1 MWRRIAATLARRL
14 AQRNHLVTAQRERVR
29 VFIVS
34 SAEALPIVDLLIKQ
48 FILTC
53 SVLFNRKMGKYCI
66 SVPSALVLAAHLQDA
81 VLGQRRIL
89 EVGCGLA
96 LASLSLHRR
105 HGDVTAS
112 DCHPLA
118 GAFLGENLKLNAL
131 PALPYLHG
139 DWATVNTEL
148 GLFDMI
154 IGSDVL
160 YERDQP
166 GLLAA
171 FIERHSQA
179 AMEVVIVDPD
189 RGNRA
194 GFNRL
199 MDTLGFDR
207 EELKV
212 RQLPDGSTP
221 YKGRVL
227 SYARAARRLPT

>member
-1 MWRRIAATLARRL
+1 MPGYQVKLETIPVAGLAMQVRSLLDKQQFHDPDGEAERL
-14 AQRNHLVTAQRERVR
+14 G
-29 VFIVS
+29 IS
-34 SAEALPIVDLLIKQ
+34 SATWP
-48 FILTC
+48 
-53 SVLFNRKMGKYCI
+53 LFGM
-66 SVPSALVLAAHLQDA
+66 VWPSALVLAAHLQDA

-227 SYARAARRLPT
+227 SYARAARRLPA

>member
-1 MWRRIAATLARRL
+1 MPGYQVKLETIPVAGLAMQVRSLLDKQQFHDPDGEADRL
-14 AQRNHLVTAQRERVR
+14 G
-29 VFIVS
+29 IS
-34 SAEALPIVDLLIKQ
+34 SATWP
-48 FILTC
+48 
-53 SVLFNRKMGKYCI
+53 LFGM
-66 SVPSALVLAAHLQDA
+66 VWPSALVLAAHLQDA

>member
-1 MWRRIAATLARRL
+1 MPGYQVKLETIPVAGLAMQVRSLLDKRQFHDPDGEAERL
-14 AQRNHLVTAQRERVR
+14 G
-29 VFIVS
+29 IS
-34 SAEALPIVDLLIKQ
+34 SATWP
-48 FILTC
+48 
-53 SVLFNRKMGKYCI
+53 LFGM
-66 SVPSALVLAAHLQDA
+66 VWPSALVLAAHLQDA

-118 GAFLGENLKLNAL
+118 GTFLGENLKLNAL

-148 GLFDMI
+148 GLFDLI

-227 SYARAARRLPT
+227 SYARAARRLPA

>member
-1 MWRRIAATLARRL
+1 MPGYQVKLETIPVAGLAMQVRSLLDKQQFHDPDGEAERL
-14 AQRNHLVTAQRERVR
+14 G
-29 VFIVS
+29 IS
-34 SAEALPIVDLLIKQ
+34 SATWP
-48 FILTC
+48 
-53 SVLFNRKMGKYCI
+53 LFGM
-66 SVPSALVLAAHLQDA
+66 VWPSALVLAAHLQDA

-139 DWATVNTEL
+139 DWAGVNTEL